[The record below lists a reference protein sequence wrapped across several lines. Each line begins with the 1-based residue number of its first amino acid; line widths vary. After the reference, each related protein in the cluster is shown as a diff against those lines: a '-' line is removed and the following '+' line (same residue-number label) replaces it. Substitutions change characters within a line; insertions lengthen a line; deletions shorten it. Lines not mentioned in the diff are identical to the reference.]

1 LVKRDRR
8 DRRERKSGASQSMS
22 DTDESPGRSRDSD
35 ATDDNRWSDWA
46 R

>member
-1 LVKRDRR
+1 
-8 DRRERKSGASQSMS
+8 MS
-22 DTDESPGRSRDSD
+22 DTDESPGRSRYSD